1 MMNDVLGTAT
11 LTVWILCRRILART
25 LSRARAELT
34 VSLIAAMGA
43 GASAH
48 PASTKYLDELTKPAD
63 ASDLPDDSAA
73 LKAEVVRL
81 RALLHALRAHVF
93 VPAVQERACEAI
105 AHHQTPQ
112 PTLFRHD

>member
-1 MMNDVLGTAT
+1 
-11 LTVWILCRRILART
+11 
-25 LSRARAELT
+25 
-34 VSLIAAMGA
+34 MGA

-81 RALLHALRAHVF
+81 RALLHALRAHIHSADTENGHSHIAELIAKS
-93 VPAVQERACEAI
+93 AVNRG
-105 AHHQTPQ
+105 
-112 PTLFRHD
+112 